1 MSHLSLSDSR
11 EVLILIDGNNLVY
24 RSFYAIPPLTNEKGL
39 PTNAILG
46 FANTL
51 KKLLSD
57 EKPALAAVAF
67 DAGGK
72 TFRHERYKAYKAN
85 RPPSPADL
93 KQQMP
98 YARKL
103 CEALGLAVVERVG
116 VEADDIIGTLA
127 QRGVSAGHRVLI
139 ASADKDLL
147 QLVNENVTVIH
158 PVKYARIDSAGVL
171 NKMGV
176 LSSQIV
182 DFLALKGDPVDNI
195 PGVPGIGDK
204 GAVKLINE
212 WGNVEEILD
221 RVEEIKN
228 KRQRESLSE
237 NSELALLSKALVTI
251 QCSLDLDTDLEELRY
266 SGANRDAAFA
276 LFEEL
281 QFPTHLK
288 DYFPS
293 STSKELI
300 TSFSFLNTKQELKD
314 FVARSRKT
322 NTLSLWFDLSDTPTT
337 NPRTRRLLGVGVA
350 IEQGEGGYADF
361 AEEDIL
367 EALTDVLSDENVR
380 KVGHDCKTTVAFLST
395 RGLKLKG
402 RCFDTRVAAYV
413 LNPSRRTQELS
424 DIVVQFLQLPLSKSE
439 DLVGDQ
445 KVLKG
450 MERLNRDSLARL
462 TAERAERMLRLAERM
477 DSQLV
482 REDLSKLFYEI
493 EMPLVEV
500 LADMELA
507 GIAIDL
513 DAFASMSFE
522 IASEVEKLSK
532 EIYEIAGVEFN
543 INSPKQ
549 LGEVLFEKMNLPSF
563 KKTQKQRIA
572 STRVQVLEE
581 LAVSFPL
588 PRKVLDYRSL
598 AKLKGTYID
607 ALPEMVNPE
616 TGRIHTTLNQT
627 GTATGRLSSSDPNL
641 QNIPIR
647 TALGRRIRGAFVAQ
661 SENVLLSADYS
672 QIELRVLAHLSKD
685 ENLIRA
691 FCEGEDIHSR
701 TAHEVFGQGT
711 TLDKDECRRRAKI
724 INFSII
730 YGKTAYTLGRD
741 FGIPTREAQEFIDR
755 YFHRYPKV
763 REFLDQIIRDTRS
776 SGAVRTLFG
785 RVRYVPEIGS
795 KNRQTRAAAERV
807 AVNTPIQGTAADLI
821 KKAMLDLAR
830 ILQERKLSSRLL
842 LQVHDELL
850 LEVPKS
856 EIEEIRELVC
866 GIMEGV
872 YPMDVP
878 LKVDVHVDQ
887 SWKH

>member
-57 EKPALAAVAF
+57 EKPALAAVTF

-72 TFRHERYKAYKAN
+72 TFRHERYKPYKAN
-85 RPPSPADL
+85 RPPSPPDL

-103 CEALGLAVVERVG
+103 CEVLGLAVVERVG

-147 QLVNENVTVIH
+147 QLVNENITVIH
-158 PVKYARIDSAGVL
+158 PVKYARIDIAGVSS
-171 NKMGV
+171 KMGV
-176 LSSQIV
+176 LPSQIV
-182 DFLALKGDPVDNI
+182 DFLALKGDSVDNI

-204 GAVKLINE
+204 GAMKLINE
-212 WGNVEEILD
+212 WGTVEEILD
-221 RVEEIKN
+221 HVEEIKN

-237 NSELALLSKALVTI
+237 HSELALLSKALVTI
-251 QCSLDLDTDLEELRY
+251 QCSLDLDTDFEELRY

-293 STSKELI
+293 STSKELT
-300 TSFSFLNTKQELKD
+300 TSFSFLNTKEELKN
-314 FVARSRKT
+314 FVARARKK
-322 NTLSLWFDLSDTPTT
+322 NTLSLWFDFSDTPTS
-337 NPRTRRLLGVGVA
+337 NPWTRRLLGVGVA

-380 KVGHDCKTTVAFLST
+380 KVGHDCKTTVSFLST

-424 DIVVQFLQLPLSKSE
+424 DIVVQFLQLPLSKTE

-450 MERLNRDSLARL
+450 MERLNRDSIARL

-482 REDLSKLFYEI
+482 REDLSKLFHEI

-513 DAFASMSFE
+513 DTFASMSFE

-598 AKLKGTYID
+598 TKLKGTYID
-607 ALPEMVNPE
+607 ALPGMVNPE

-661 SENVLLSADYS
+661 NENVLLSADYS

-691 FCEGEDIHSR
+691 FCEGADIHSR
-701 TAHEVFGQGT
+701 TAHEVFGQST

-795 KNRQTRAAAERV
+795 KNRQTRSAAERV

-830 ILQERKLSSRLL
+830 TLQERKFSSRLL

-850 LEVPKS
+850 LEVPKG
-856 EIEEIRELVC
+856 EIEEVSELVC